1 MSRVAFLIREAL
13 TSLRRNLL
21 VVVGAILAVFIS
33 LGLAFAA
40 LAVNE
45 LVRINTI
52 AWQEGVHIIVFLNDA
67 GRDGVSADAHQTL
80 LAEVREWDEVAN
92 VYYIDKSAAYEEYRQ
107 IFANDPDMLE
117 IGETNPAIL
126 PASIRIEL
134 ADIDMYQTA
143 EFRLQQHGQLIF
155 KISSA
160 AQEIEQISAV
170 SRVLNFLGIG
180 LAIVLGASAVILI
193 ANTIRL
199 AIYARRD
206 EVAIMKLVGASNWFI
221 RVPFLLEGLI
231 EGLVGAALAVFSVW
245 VAAQNLAGAGVGIQI
260 IDLQIPGAF
269 FLRWGVVFL
278 LFGAAAGVLGSLLG
292 LSRYLREADGGRP
305 AIARRALEPV

>member
-1 MSRVAFLIREAL
+1 MSRVAYLVREAL
-13 TSLRRNLL
+13 VNLRRNIL
-21 VVVGAILAVFIS
+21 VVAGAVLAVFIS
-33 LGLAFAA
+33 LGLAFGA

-45 LVRINTI
+45 LVRINTV
-52 AWQEGVHIIVFLNDA
+52 AWQEGVHLIVWLNDA
-67 GRDGVSADAHQTL
+67 GRDGVPADAHQTL
-80 LAEVREWDEVAN
+80 LAEVQDWDEVAN
-92 VYYIDKSAAYEEYRQ
+92 AYYVDKSGAYQEFLQ
-107 IFANDPDMLE
+107 IFGNDPDMIDALE
-117 IGETNPAIL
+117 NPSAL
-126 PASIRIEL
+126 PTSIRIEL
-134 ADIDMYQTA
+134 SDIELYQSV
-143 EFRLQQHGQLIF
+143 EFRLQQYPQLIQR
-155 KISSA
+155 ISSA

-170 SRVLNFLGIG
+170 SNVLNFLGIG
-180 LAIVLGASAVILI
+180 LSIVLGASAVILI

-245 VAAQNLAGAGVGIQI
+245 VAGRNLAGAAEGIPLVN
-260 IDLQIPGAF
+260 LQIPNAF

-305 AIARRALEPV
+305 AGARRALEPV

>member
-1 MSRVAFLIREAL
+1 MSRVGFMLREAL
-13 TSLRRNLL
+13 VNLRRNLL
-21 VVVGAILAVFIS
+21 VVTGAILAVFIS
-33 LGLAFAA
+33 LGLAFGA

-45 LVRINTI
+45 LVKVNTV
-52 AWQEGVHIIVFLNDA
+52 AWQEGVHIIAFLNDA
-67 GRDGVSADAHQTL
+67 GRDGVAANAHETL
-80 LAEVREWDEVAN
+80 LGEVQGWDEVQNA
-92 VYYIDKSAAYEEYRQ
+92 YYVDKTAAYAEYQQ

-117 IGETNPAIL
+117 ILENPSVL
-126 PASIRIEL
+126 PASIRVEL
-134 ADIDMYQTA
+134 SDIDLYESV
-143 EFRLQQHGQLIF
+143 EFQLHQQPALIQ

-160 AQEIEQISAV
+160 TQEIEQISAV
-170 SRVLNFLGIG
+170 SSVLNFLGIG

-231 EGLVGAALAVFSVW
+231 EGLVGAGLAVFSVW
-245 VAAQNLAGAGVGIQI
+245 VAARNLASAGTGIQLI
-260 IDLQIPGAF
+260 NLQIPGDF

-278 LFGAAAGVLGSLLG
+278 LFGAAAGVIGSLLG

-305 AIARRALEPV
+305 AGARRALEPV

>member
-1 MSRVAFLIREAL
+1 MSRVAYLVREAL
-13 TSLRRNLL
+13 VNLRRNIL
-21 VVVGAILAVFIS
+21 VVAGAVLAVFIS
-33 LGLAFAA
+33 LGLAFGA

-45 LVRINTI
+45 LVRINTV
-52 AWQEGVHIIVFLNDA
+52 AWQEGVHLIVWLNDA
-67 GRDGVSADAHQTL
+67 GRDGVPADAHQTL
-80 LAEVREWDEVAN
+80 LAEVQDWDEVAN
-92 VYYIDKSAAYEEYRQ
+92 AYYVDKSGAYQEFLQ
-107 IFANDPDMLE
+107 IFGNDPDMIDALE
-117 IGETNPAIL
+117 NPSAL
-126 PASIRIEL
+126 PTSIRIEL
-134 ADIDMYQTA
+134 SDIELYQSV
-143 EFRLQQHGQLIF
+143 EFRLQQYPQLIQR
-155 KISSA
+155 ISSA

-170 SRVLNFLGIG
+170 SNVLNFLGIG
-180 LAIVLGASAVILI
+180 LSIVLGASAVLLI

-245 VAAQNLAGAGVGIQI
+245 VAGRNLAGAAEGIPLVN
-260 IDLQIPGAF
+260 LQIPNAF

-305 AIARRALEPV
+305 AGARRALEPV

>member
-1 MSRVAFLIREAL
+1 MSRVAFLVREAL
-13 TSLRRNLL
+13 TNLRRNIL
-21 VVVGAILAVFIS
+21 VVTGAILAVFIS
-33 LGLAFAA
+33 LGLAFGA

-45 LVRINTI
+45 LVRVNTV
-52 AWQEGVHIIVFLNDA
+52 AWQEGVHVIVWLNDA
-67 GRDGVSADAHQTL
+67 GRDGVAADAHQAL
-80 LAEVREWDEVAN
+80 LNEVQGWDEVAN
-92 VYYIDKSAAYEEYRQ
+92 AYYVDKTAAYNEFLE
-107 IFANDPDMLE
+107 IFGNDPDMIEALE
-117 IGETNPAIL
+117 NPAAL
-126 PASIRIEL
+126 PTSIRIEL
-134 ADIDMYQTA
+134 SDIRLYQTV
-143 EFRLQQHGQLIF
+143 EFRLQQQPQLIM

-170 SRVLNFLGIG
+170 SGVLNFLGIG
-180 LAIVLGASAVILI
+180 LSIVLGASAVILI

-206 EVAIMKLVGASNWFI
+206 EVSIMKLVGASNWFI

-231 EGLVGAALAVFSVW
+231 EGLVGAGLAVFAVW
-245 VAAQNLAGAGVGIQI
+245 VAARNLAGAAAGIQLI
-260 IDLQIPGAF
+260 NLQLPNAF

-305 AIARRALEPV
+305 AAPRRALEPV

>member
-1 MSRVAFLIREAL
+1 MSKIAFLVREAL
-13 TSLRRNLL
+13 VNLRRNIL
-21 VVVGAILAVFIS
+21 VVTGAILAVFIS
-33 LGLAFAA
+33 LGLAFGA

-45 LVRINTI
+45 LVRINTL
-52 AWQEGVHIIVFLNDA
+52 AWQEGVHVIVWLNDA
-67 GRDGVSADAHQTL
+67 GRDGVPADAHQAL
-80 LAEVREWDEVAN
+80 RSEVENWDEVERAIY
-92 VYYIDKSAAYEEYRQ
+92 VDKTAAYEEFQ
-107 IFANDPDMLE
+107 EIFANDPDMLE
-117 IGETNPAIL
+117 ALENPAAL
-126 PASIRIEL
+126 PTSIRIEL
-134 ADIDMYQTA
+134 NDIDLYQSV
-143 EFRLQQHGQLIF
+143 ELRLQQQPQLVRS
-155 KISSA
+155 ISSA

-206 EVAIMKLVGASNWFI
+206 EVSIMKLVGASNWFI

-245 VAAQNLAGAGVGIQI
+245 VAARNLAGAAEGIRLI
-260 IDLQIPGAF
+260 NLQIPNPF

-278 LFGAAAGVLGSLLG
+278 LFGAAAGVLGSILG
-292 LSRYLREADGGRP
+292 LSRYLRDADGGARP
-305 AIARRALEPV
+305 AGARRTLEPV

>member
-1 MSRVAFLIREAL
+1 MSRVGYLFREAL
-13 TSLRRNLL
+13 INLRRNIL
-21 VVVGAILAVFIS
+21 VVTGAILAVFIS
-33 LGLAFAA
+33 LGLAFGA

-45 LVRINTI
+45 LVRINTVAWQDGVHVI
-52 AWQEGVHIIVFLNDA
+52 AWLNDA
-67 GRDGVSADAHQTL
+67 GANGVSADAHGTL
-80 LAEVREWDEVAN
+80 LGQVSKWEEVATAG
-92 VYYIDKSAAYEEYRQ
+92 YCDKSCAFQEYQQ
-107 IFANDPDMLE
+107 IFANDPDMLDALR
-117 IGETNPAIL
+117 NPALL

-134 ADIDMYQTA
+134 NDIDLYQSV
-143 EFRLQQHGQLIF
+143 ELRLQQQSQLVQ

-170 SRVLNFLGIG
+170 SSVLNLLGIG
-180 LAIVLGASAVILI
+180 LAVVLGISAVILI

-206 EVAIMKLVGASNWFI
+206 EVEIMKLVGASNWFI

-231 EGLVGAALAVFSVW
+231 EGLVGASLAVFSVW
-245 VAAQNLAGAGVGIQI
+245 VASRNLAGAAQG
-260 IDLQIPGAF
+260 IDLINLQLQNSF

-278 LFGAAAGVLGSLLG
+278 LFGAAAGVVGSLLG

-305 AIARRALEPV
+305 AATRRALEPV

>member
-1 MSRVAFLIREAL
+1 VSRVAFLLREAL
-13 TSLRRNLL
+13 VNLRRNIL
-21 VVVGAILAVFIS
+21 VVTGAVLAVFIS
-33 LGLAFAA
+33 LGLAFGA

-45 LVRINTI
+45 LVRVNTV
-52 AWQEGVHIIVFLNDA
+52 AWQEGVHVIVWLNDA
-67 GRDGVSADAHQTL
+67 GRNGVPADAHQTL
-80 LAEVREWDEVAN
+80 LTEVQGWDEVENA
-92 VYYIDKSAAYEEYRQ
+92 YYVDKTGAYQEFLE
-107 IFANDPDMLE
+107 IFGNDPDMIEALE
-117 IGETNPAIL
+117 NPSAL
-126 PASIRIEL
+126 PTSIRIEL
-134 ADIDMYQTA
+134 SDIDLYQNV
-143 EFRLQQHGQLIF
+143 EFRLQQQPQLVM

-180 LAIVLGASAVILI
+180 LSVLLGASAVILI

-231 EGLVGAALAVFSVW
+231 EGLVGAGLAVFSVW
-245 VAAQNLAGAGVGIQI
+245 VAARNLAGAAAGIPLI
-260 IDLQIPGAF
+260 NLQLSNAF

-305 AIARRALEPV
+305 AAPRRALETV